1 MLLGQ
6 HGQNDQPRLFLS
18 VHQIS
23 AYKLNGCLM
32 ISMRSAWALL
42 PATCIDCPP
51 WSSSSENERLRLC
64 CWSAGKL
71 WGNYSDSTSDRVS
84 GIFRLTNDT
93 RARTRRPADPP
104 TSFLLSYSH
113 CHHRRHRIVLQAPVS
128 SQRCLQFQIVGVV
141 ILRCP
146 VFVAVGR
153 LRTVPTIIPVGL
165 DPKFSPASPTTRP
178 ADRLV
183 VAATPAS
190 SSIKR
195 YCADCTPSASPRPP
209 DHSS

>member
-1 MLLGQ
+1 
-6 HGQNDQPRLFLS
+6 
-18 VHQIS
+18 
-23 AYKLNGCLM
+23 M

-93 RARTRRPADPP
+93 RRTRRPPTFIFSLPSPAPPHCPASPRLLAALSPVPDRRRRDPALP
-104 TSFLLSYSH
+104 VIRS
-113 CHHRRHRIVLQAPVS
+113 RRPSTNSPNNNS
-128 SQRCLQFQIVGVV
+128 SQSRQQI
-141 ILRCP
+141 
-146 VFVAVGR
+146 
-153 LRTVPTIIPVGL
+153 
-165 DPKFSPASPTTRP
+165 KSSPADPTTRP
-178 ADRLV
+178 LDRLV
-183 VAATPAS
+183 AAATPAS
-190 SSIKR
+190 SSIQC
-195 YCADCTPSASPRPP
+195 YCADCAPAASPRPP

>member
-93 RARTRRPADPP
+93 RRTRRPPTFIFSLPSPAPP
-104 TSFLLSYSH
+104 H
-113 CHHRRHRIVLQAPVS
+113 C
-128 SQRCLQFQIVGVV
+128 
-141 ILRCP
+141 
-146 VFVAVGR
+146 
-153 LRTVPTIIPVGL
+153 
-165 DPKFSPASPTTRP
+165 PASPCLLAALSPVSDRRRRDPALPGIRCRRSSANSPNNNSGRP
-178 ADRLV
+178 R
-183 VAATPAS
+183 S
-190 SSIKR
+190 QIFSR
-195 YCADCTPSASPRPP
+195 QP
-209 DHSS
+209 DHSTSRSSRCRCDACLIVNKTLLRRLYSQRVSSATRSF